1 VPVRS
6 DEDIARTRAFWVANR
21 PSETAA
27 PAYVPGAPVW
37 WHAALAL
44 LAALVFQT
52 SFAPFFAFRGA
63 TVSFVVI
70 VVAWYGIR
78 AGTLSGLVFGLV
90 AGACEDA
97 LAGSSGVAW
106 TFATGLAGLAAGA
119 LARSWLSDI
128 KAALVAGVAALT
140 LLRYA
145 AFVVALQMQNRPLA
159 MPETHLHA
167 ALWQAALNA
176 LVAFVA
182 LQLGA
187 QIGGRLAHRR

>member
-1 VPVRS
+1 MPVRS

-44 LAALVFQT
+44 IVALVVQASFSQT
-52 SFAPFFAFRGA
+52 IAVRGA
-63 TVSFVVI
+63 TVSFVTL

-78 AGTLSGLVFGLV
+78 TGTLSGLVFGLI

-106 TFATGLAGLAAGA
+106 TFATGLAGLVDGA
-119 LARSWLSDI
+119 FARSWLADI
-128 KAALVAGVAALT
+128 KAALIAGIAVLS
-140 LLRYA
+140 LVRYA

-176 LVAFVA
+176 FVAFLA
-182 LQLGA
+182 LQFGV

>member
-1 VPVRS
+1 MPVRS
-6 DEDIARTRAFWVANR
+6 DEDIARTRAFWVAQR

-27 PAYVPGAPVW
+27 PAYVPGAPIW
-37 WHAALAL
+37 WQAALAL
-44 LAALVFQT
+44 IAALAIQA
-52 SFAPFFAFRGA
+52 SFSPVLAFRGA
-63 TVSFVVI
+63 TISFVVL

-78 AGTLSGLVFGLV
+78 GGALSGLVFGLI

-97 LAGSSGVAW
+97 LAGSTGVAW

-119 LARSWLSDI
+119 CARSWISDI
-128 KAALVAGVAALT
+128 NAALIAGVAALT

-145 AFVVALQMQNRPLA
+145 AFAVALQMQNHPLA

-176 LVAFVA
+176 LVAFLA
-182 LQLGA
+182 LQFGV

>member
-1 VPVRS
+1 MPVRS

-44 LAALVFQT
+44 IVALVVQASFSQT
-52 SFAPFFAFRGA
+52 IAVRGA
-63 TVSFVVI
+63 TVSFVTL

-78 AGTLSGLVFGLV
+78 TGTLSGLVFGLI

-106 TFATGLAGLAAGA
+106 TFATGLAGLVAGA
-119 LARSWLSDI
+119 FARSWLADI
-128 KAALVAGVAALT
+128 KAALIAGIAVLS
-140 LLRYA
+140 LVRYA

-176 LVAFVA
+176 FVAFLA
-182 LQLGA
+182 LQFGVE
-187 QIGGRLAHRR
+187 IGGRLAHRR

>member
-27 PAYVPGAPVW
+27 PAYVAGAPIW

-44 LAALVFQT
+44 LAALVIQA
-52 SFAPFFAFRGA
+52 SFAPVLAFRGA
-63 TVSFVVI
+63 TISFVTI

-78 AGTLSGLVFGLV
+78 SGTLAGLVFGLI

-106 TFATGLAGLAAGA
+106 TFATGLAGLTAGA
-119 LARSWLSDI
+119 FARSWLSDI

-145 AFVVALQMQNRPLA
+145 AFVVVLQMQNRPLA
-159 MPETHLHA
+159 LPETHLHA
-167 ALWQAALNA
+167 ALWQAALDA
-176 LVAFVA
+176 LVTFGALHVA
-182 LQLGA
+182 Q
-187 QIGGRLAHRR
+187 QVGGRLAYRR